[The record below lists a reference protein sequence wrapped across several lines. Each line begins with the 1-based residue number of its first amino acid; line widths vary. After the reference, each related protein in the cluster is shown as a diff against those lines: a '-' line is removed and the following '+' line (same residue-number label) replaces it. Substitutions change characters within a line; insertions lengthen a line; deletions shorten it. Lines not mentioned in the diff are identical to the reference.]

1 MKKIEF
7 SFGFVHFELP
17 DRYAS
22 GDNGLTI
29 GYISLDFRR
38 EMGTGGTTHILMTP
52 KFFFKA
58 IRLYRDPGNICR

>member
-52 KFFFKA
+52 N
-58 IRLYRDPGNICR
+58 LYAP